1 MVKRIRQILR
11 GEKMD
16 KKYDDLW
23 TAISKVIKDRGL
35 EDWEKLERI
44 ETYLEVYAINN
55 TPSMS
60 DMV

>member
-1 MVKRIRQILR
+1 
-11 GEKMD
+11 MD

>member
-1 MVKRIRQILR
+1 MRNRRILR